1 MTYKIRNFTEKD
13 LPALVKLL
21 NDTYKEAYEFTP
33 YTEDD
38 LLSWIQEGNLTI
50 LVAEEN
56 GEVIGS
62 VSYRSGHWGEE
73 IQWLV
78 SFQKPDRKLVED
90 ALVQEIEKHVK
101 GDTVF
106 SVVDAGSP
114 KINEWIER
122 GYKPEG
128 GLYHMIA
135 KLDGEKSLPEVP
147 EGIVLRALKPEEEKE
162 FVETV
167 NAGFG
172 WERIQLGTIERWK
185 KEHKVFTEEWIQVAE
200 YNNRIVSVVVA
211 KPDTEYNNFFETK
224 RGYLGPAAT
233 LPEHRGKN
241 LASALTRKAMNFLF
255 EKGFD
260 SVALYTA
267 EQNLPS
273 VTLLQKLGFEIGHHW
288 KFMKKA
294 LPKRKS

>member
-1 MTYKIRNFTEKD
+1 MTFKIRNFTEKD
-13 LPALVKLL
+13 LPVLVKLL
-21 NDTYKEAYEFTP
+21 NDAYRGTHEFTP
-33 YTEDD
+33 YTEED
-38 LLSWIQEGNLTI
+38 LLSWIRDGNLTI
-50 LVAEEN
+50 LMAEEN

-73 IQWLV
+73 IQWV
-78 SFQKPDRKLVED
+78 VASQKPNRKLVED
-90 ALVQEIEKHVK
+90 ALIREIEKYVK
-101 GDTVF
+101 GETVF
-106 SVVDAGSP
+106 SAVDAGSP

-135 KLDGEKSLPEVP
+135 KLDGKKPLPEVP
-147 EGIVLRALKPEEEKE
+147 EGIILRTLKPAEEKA
-162 FVETV
+162 FVEAV

-172 WERIQLGTIERWK
+172 WERIQQGTIERWK
-185 KEHKVFTEEWIQVAE
+185 KEHKVFNEEWIQIAE
-200 YNNRIVSVVVA
+200 YNNQIVSVVVA
-211 KPDTEYNNFFETK
+211 KPDTEYNNFFGAK

-255 EKGFD
+255 EKEFD

-273 VTLLQKLGFEIGHHW
+273 VTLLQKLGFQIEHHW
-288 KFMKKA
+288 KFMKKT
-294 LPKRKS
+294 LSKRNG